1 MSLQVEKLEKN
12 MAKLTIEVSAEEFEE
27 AIQKAYLKNR
37 GNIKTI
43 GLLSD
48 LFGNSNRE
56 FKIGDRVRVKY
67 RGQEGYIIDKNSNL
81 YTVSINNGQIV
92 DSYEASDLE
101 ICW

>member
-1 MSLQVEKLEKN
+1 M
-12 MAKLTIEVSAEEFEE
+12 
-27 AIQKAYLKNR
+27 
-37 GNIKTI
+37 

-67 RGQEGYIIDKNSNL
+67 RGQEGYIIDKNGDL
-81 YTVSINNGQIV
+81 YTVSINNGQYV

>member
-1 MSLQVEKLEKN
+1 M
-12 MAKLTIEVSAEEFEE
+12 
-27 AIQKAYLKNR
+27 
-37 GNIKTI
+37 

-48 LFGNSNRE
+48 LFEDSNRE

-67 RGQEGYIIDKNSNL
+67 RGQEGYIIDKNGNL

-92 DSYEASDLE
+92 DSYEACDLE

>member
-1 MSLQVEKLEKN
+1 M
-12 MAKLTIEVSAEEFEE
+12 
-27 AIQKAYLKNR
+27 
-37 GNIKTI
+37 
-43 GLLSD
+43 GLLRD

-67 RGQEGYIIDKNSNL
+67 RGQEGYIIDKNGNL

>member
-1 MSLQVEKLEKN
+1 M
-12 MAKLTIEVSAEEFEE
+12 
-27 AIQKAYLKNR
+27 
-37 GNIKTI
+37 

-56 FKIGDRVRVKY
+56 FKSGDRVRVKY
-67 RGQEGYIIDKNSNL
+67 RGQEGYIIDKNGNL

-92 DSYEASDLE
+92 DSYETSDLE

>member
-1 MSLQVEKLEKN
+1 M
-12 MAKLTIEVSAEEFEE
+12 
-27 AIQKAYLKNR
+27 
-37 GNIKTI
+37 

-48 LFGNSNRE
+48 LFGNSNVE

-67 RGQEGYIIDKNSNL
+67 RGQEGYIIDKNGDL
-81 YTVSINNGQIV
+81 YMVSINNGQIV

>member
-1 MSLQVEKLEKN
+1 M
-12 MAKLTIEVSAEEFEE
+12 
-27 AIQKAYLKNR
+27 
-37 GNIKTI
+37 
-43 GLLSD
+43 GLLSN
-48 LFGNSNRE
+48 LFENSNRE

-67 RGQEGYIIDKNSNL
+67 RGQEGYIIYKNGNL

>member
-1 MSLQVEKLEKN
+1 M
-12 MAKLTIEVSAEEFEE
+12 
-27 AIQKAYLKNR
+27 
-37 GNIKTI
+37 

-67 RGQEGYIIDKNSNL
+67 RGQEGCIIDKNGNL

>member
-1 MSLQVEKLEKN
+1 M
-12 MAKLTIEVSAEEFEE
+12 
-27 AIQKAYLKNR
+27 
-37 GNIKTI
+37 

-48 LFGNSNRE
+48 LFGNFNRE
-56 FKIGDRVRVKY
+56 FKIWDRVRVKY
-67 RGQEGYIIDKNSNL
+67 RGQEGYIIDKNGNL